1 MSKKKLQT
9 PDLSYLNLGGNI
21 AVKYQLSPAELIDD
35 ALLNKEGTLA
45 ASGALAVDTGK
56 FTGRSPK
63 DRFIVCDEVTEDQ
76 VWWGDVNIKISP
88 EKFDQ
93 LFYKLTN
100 YLEDK
105 QIYVR
110 DSSACANPDY
120 SISIRVITETA

>member
-76 VWWGDVNIKISP
+76 VWWGDVNIILSCSCLWYRWQAPNRMFLKVNTP
-88 EKFDQ
+88 
-93 LFYKLTN
+93 
-100 YLEDK
+100 
-105 QIYVR
+105 
-110 DSSACANPDY
+110 
-120 SISIRVITETA
+120 VITADLRLKAGITRREN